1 MKEDINTILN
11 SIENRINKERGYLNY
26 SVARSLLQVE
36 GMEKFYVV
44 WINQREYRSESGRRI
59 DMTGQTVGTI
69 DTGKKDTLK
78 EGFYTSK
85 NSALGQ
91 YIIEKKESFS
101 YISPAYGYKKYHLLN
116 WSKYNSRDINNDLQL
131 HIDLLEGKKEIIFKT
146 IAEGRK
152 TVEKLSNLLTKTE
165 EEISSMQKKLIDFSV
180 EKEKNISEIEKQ
192 IATLE
197 QQREEYHNELLHEI
211 EKYKQSYS
219 FIRKQASLR
228 LNPILDE
235 IQNKAK
241 RKHLYDGCT
250 VVIDGG
256 PGTGKTTTLIQRLR
270 LLIDLEGLLD
280 LELNGE
286 IFKLRDDLKELIVNP
301 VKNWIFFS
309 PTDSLRI
316 YLKNN
321 MNAEGLLDT
330 DNKTKVWSTY
340 LKTIIRDNYQLAGTD
355 SPFVFNRKLNDCN
368 LFQGDQLRIIRS
380 FQKYYIDSIKSK
392 IQQVSEIDCRKFS
405 WKIAGLSITKKCK
418 EIDSV
423 HDIKSLIKLLMNLAE
438 IKEHPELHIQEIFR
452 QYQEEIRQLT
462 GNFVVKI
469 KKDQTLYDSILKLL
483 ASWEDNKE
491 EMEDDLDEEIE
502 EIMDYSI
509 ELKLNG
515 YIRRLLK
522 NIALSLYNDKLV
534 LRGRL
539 KDLYSLLT
547 TYIEKENLSKVG
559 ELAYFVQYVYP
570 VLRGFDTILFSRI
583 PQIYKSFRREILKR
597 GTSTWN
603 NHVLRNIIEKSKNRD
618 LHPQEQSLLIGFI
631 NNLIHIIYKQSKPTF
646 NGLKHKYVEAY
657 KDCCRLVIGVDEATD
672 YTVVD
677 YYAMYSLRHYLYS
690 SITLSGDIMQGLN
703 RYGIEDWMCLENT
716 LIFPKVEIIELRTS
730 YRQSPNLL
738 SLASFLYKESLHKD
752 PMYKCYLSDLKHTPK
767 PLLFESDDEEEKAKW
782 IAQRIIEVKKS
793 YGFVPSIA
801 IFFTEK
807 EDIPRFKILLEES
820 DDFESEGIDVINCE
834 NGLIDPEKDS
844 IRLFP
849 LNLVKGMEFEVVFFH
864 DVHKIENIDLIDKY
878 LYVGLSRATFYMGIT
893 INKGQSI
900 FSEEMRKL
908 FGEKTIWK

>member
-36 GMEKFYVV
+36 GEVNTHVV
-44 WINQREYRSESGRRI
+44 WINQREYRSESGWKI
-59 DMTGQTVGTI
+59 DITGQIVDTI
-69 DTGKKDTLK
+69 DTGRKDTLK
-78 EGFYTSK
+78 EGLYTSK

-101 YISPAYGYKKYHLLN
+101 YISPTTGYKKYHLLD
-116 WSKYNSRDINNDLQL
+116 WSKYNSYDTNNLQL
-131 HIDLLEGKKEIIFKT
+131 HIDLLDGKKEIIFKT

-152 TVEKLSNLLTKTE
+152 AVEKLSNLLTKTE
-165 EEISSMQKKLIDFSV
+165 EEIGSMQKKLIDFSG
-180 EKEKNISEIEKQ
+180 EKKENISKIEKQ
-192 IATLE
+192 IVTLE

-211 EKYKQSYS
+211 EKYKQSYY

-235 IQNKAK
+235 TQNKAK
-241 RKHLYDGCT
+241 RKHLYDGYT
-250 VVIDGG
+250 VIIDGG

-286 IFKLRDDLKELIVNP
+286 ILKLKDDLKELIANP
-301 VKNWIFFS
+301 MKNWIFFS

-321 MNAEGLLDT
+321 MNTEGLLDT

-355 SPFVFNRKLNDCN
+355 SPFVFNRKLNDYN
-368 LFQGDQLRIIRS
+368 LFQGDQLRVIRS

-559 ELAYFVQYVYP
+559 ELAYFVQ
-570 VLRGFDTILFSRI
+570 
-583 PQIYKSFRREILKR
+583 
-597 GTSTWN
+597 
-603 NHVLRNIIEKSKNRD
+603 
-618 LHPQEQSLLIGFI
+618 
-631 NNLIHIIYKQSKPTF
+631 
-646 NGLKHKYVEAY
+646 
-657 KDCCRLVIGVDEATD
+657 
-672 YTVVD
+672 
-677 YYAMYSLRHYLYS
+677 
-690 SITLSGDIMQGLN
+690 
-703 RYGIEDWMCLENT
+703 
-716 LIFPKVEIIELRTS
+716 
-730 YRQSPNLL
+730 
-738 SLASFLYKESLHKD
+738 
-752 PMYKCYLSDLKHTPK
+752 
-767 PLLFESDDEEEKAKW
+767 
-782 IAQRIIEVKKS
+782 
-793 YGFVPSIA
+793 
-801 IFFTEK
+801 
-807 EDIPRFKILLEES
+807 
-820 DDFESEGIDVINCE
+820 
-834 NGLIDPEKDS
+834 
-844 IRLFP
+844 
-849 LNLVKGMEFEVVFFH
+849 
-864 DVHKIENIDLIDKY
+864 
-878 LYVGLSRATFYMGIT
+878 
-893 INKGQSI
+893 
-900 FSEEMRKL
+900 
-908 FGEKTIWK
+908 